1 MGYLPYQPVQDF
13 FHQQYHGANISNMLG
28 GHDPRLTN
36 RRHLEKAETAPH
48 CLAHSPHLMAPGWLI
63 VSRNFWTR
71 STRFWHKV
79 LENPHFGA
87 WKSINMHYMFM
98 ARQELRSWAPKFHLK
113 LIELVMAGGGLCGV
127 SRSSDC
133 DSLWWF
139 GVGKGWR
146 IQATKDAEEMSL
158 VSCWVYGGRGM
169 RLAESEVESI
179 YIYIHTCICI
189 IWTYINIQHM

>member
-48 CLAHSPHLMAPGWLI
+48 CLAQSPHLMAPGWWI

-98 ARQELRSWAPKFHLK
+98 ARALELSSQIPLETHGACHGRWWPMRSLTIKRLWLT
-113 LIELVMAGGGLCGV
+113 LVIRGRLLGV
-127 SRSSDC
+127 R
-133 DSLWWF
+133 
-139 GVGKGWR
+139 R
-146 IQATKDAEEMSL
+146 
-158 VSCWVYGGRGM
+158 
-169 RLAESEVESI
+169 
-179 YIYIHTCICI
+179 
-189 IWTYINIQHM
+189 